1 MKEQEIFE
9 LKLMNYL
16 MGIKGDPLF
25 KVAIGEYL
33 KLGEIPSID
42 SPQKT
47 FDFLLSLYLDLKKEA
62 WEMEK
67 QEEVYEEFIYDEI
80 LQKIEGISQK

>member
-25 KVAIGEYL
+25 KVAIREYL